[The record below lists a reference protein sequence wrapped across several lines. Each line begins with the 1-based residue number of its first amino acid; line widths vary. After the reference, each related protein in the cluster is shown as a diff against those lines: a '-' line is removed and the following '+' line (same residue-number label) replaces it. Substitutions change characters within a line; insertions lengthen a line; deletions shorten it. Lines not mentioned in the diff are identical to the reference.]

1 LLTITEGGQA
11 LGRGSH
17 LPVSD
22 PLPTRS
28 AMVGCSVIEP
38 ATMPNEYG
46 FTRCRA
52 KVFDMCI
59 FSTSLGDGQK
69 DGIIRMPK
77 ARNGGN
83 HLDLNA
89 VS

>member
-1 LLTITEGGQA
+1 
-11 LGRGSH
+11 
-17 LPVSD
+17 
-22 PLPTRS
+22 
-28 AMVGCSVIEP
+28 
-38 ATMPNEYG
+38 MPNEYG